1 MRLFVGLIV
10 VIAACVP
17 PTTVTP
23 PPPVNR
29 CTAPTGTGTQHDGDT
44 ITADTTWTAAGSP
57 HVITYTPVVKAGAT
71 LTIEPCAVVQIN
83 GGYGLD
89 VEGTLSA
96 VGDLNR
102 HITITGSDAANPWT
116 DLHVVG
122 GFADL
127 EYVDVSNGGGN
138 SSPMIDV
145 WGKSTPT
152 RTQNARLQ
160 HVTLTNSATFGLG
173 VERAG
178 TLTDDSTDV
187 TITGSKKQPMTAVGP
202 SLAGGLPD
210 GTFTGNGAN
219 EILVLAN
226 DSMLED
232 TTWHDRGIPYRVG
245 DTNGNGGTLKVGN
258 NIPGALVTWTID
270 PGVTIRV
277 MPAGVIAA
285 NHSTMGVMGS
295 IVAAGTAAKPIT
307 FTAGTEAQTAGSW
320 RGLVFEAA
328 PADTTMLDHVVVQ
341 YAGGPSQAD
350 SFHCRPGS
358 LAGYSNDENAAV
370 AFFGQPFADVLT
382 NSTISDS
389 AADGVDLAY
398 NGDQVNL
405 LAGNTF
411 INVARCKLTLPRDAN
426 GGCPN
431 PVPACP

>member
-1 MRLFVGLIV
+1 MRSAFALLFVV
-10 VIAACVP
+10 AACVP
-17 PTTVTP
+17 PTTVTV
-23 PPPVNR
+23 PPVSM
-29 CTAPTGTGTQHDGDT
+29 CAAPSGAGTPHDGDT
-44 ITADTTWTAAGSP
+44 ITTDTTWTAAGSP

-71 LTIEPCAVVQIN
+71 LTIEPCAVVQIA

-89 VEGTLSA
+89 VEGTLTA

-102 HITITGSDAANPWT
+102 HITITASDAANPWT

-127 EYVDVSNGGGN
+127 EYVDVSNGGAN
-138 SSPMIDV
+138 ASPMVDV

-152 RTQNARLQ
+152 RTQNARLK
-160 HVTLTNSATFGLG
+160 HVTLKNSAQFGLG
-173 VERAG
+173 VERTG

-187 TITGSKKQPMTAVGP
+187 TITGSKLQPM
-202 SLAGGLPD
+202 LANGSSVVGGLPD
-210 GTFTGNGAN
+210 GVFTGNGVD

-245 DTNGNGGTLKVGN
+245 DTNKNGGGLKVGD
-258 NIPGALVTWTID
+258 NIPGPLVTWTID

-277 MPAGVIAA
+277 TPAGSLSA
-285 NHSTMGVMGS
+285 NHSTMGIMGS
-295 IVAAGTAAKPIT
+295 IVAQGTAAKPIT
-307 FTAGTEAQTAGSW
+307 FTAATEAQTPGSW

-328 PADTTMLDHVVVQ
+328 PADTTALDHVVVK

-350 SFHCRPGS
+350 GFHCKPGS
-358 LAGYSNDENAAV
+358 AGSYSSDEDAAI

-389 AADGVDLAY
+389 AADGIDLAY
-398 NGDQVNL
+398 DGDPVSL
-405 LAGNTF
+405 LGGNTF
-411 INVARCKLTLPRDAN
+411 TNVARCKLTLPRDVN